1 MLYLIQYSLSFLLF
15 PCQKRDRRIGKGIR
29 EHFKQRL
36 TQYMPWGR
44 VGLVFLLFRVL
55 DFLVLVVWCFG
66 FFVWFF
72 FVWGFFCLVSWFW
85 FFLLLPQTFIPSSQR
100 IPRKGDRFW
109 FFMAVP
115 MTCFSFSGSCTQ
127 VWLHPQC
134 WFGQIHLAGEVGGC
148 QERNSSFFLL
158 LMHLC
163 YLSDSYVKGDWAN
176 QKMSFSTRPLTQGTS
191 KPINIPHLLWD

>member
-1 MLYLIQYSLSFLLF
+1 MLLAGCFQFPVSPHYRTGESCLVVNSLDYFFPYKICLGLF
-15 PCQKRDRRIGKGIR
+15 
-29 EHFKQRL
+29 
-36 TQYMPWGR
+36 W
-44 VGLVFLLFRVL
+44 VFLLFRVL

-163 YLSDSYVKGDWAN
+163 YLSDSYVKGD
-176 QKMSFSTRPLTQGTS
+176 
-191 KPINIPHLLWD
+191 